1 MANAWAERFA
11 LMNDLERDEVLE
23 FFKSM
28 DFQLG
33 FGVDMGDEEE

>member
-1 MANAWAERFA
+1 MANAMAERFA

-28 DFQLG
+28 DFQMG
-33 FGVDMGDEEE
+33 FGLDTEEDEE